1 MTVPI
6 VRPGFGDAFM
16 PREIADFIFEK
27 ALKTSAVMQLASEEP
42 LPTTGKA
49 IPVVTGNP
57 AAGWVAEGG
66 RKPVSDMT
74 IGTKTM
80 DPKKLAVIVPF
91 SKEYAR
97 DPRINVINMLRP
109 KIAEA
114 FAKAFDAACLK
125 GTSTPFPGYLY
136 QTTNTVEVGTAGQAN
151 GGIYG
156 DFVAGLSAVTDE
168 GKSYRVNGWAVD
180 DTAEALLLGATDT
193 TGRPLFITN
202 PVTEGGT
209 PQGSIVGRPAYFS
222 DQVATPGPAP
232 GGIVAYGADWTQVV
246 FGVAEEIGYDVS
258 NEASIV
264 LSDNSVLHL
273 WQNNLSALLA
283 EAEFGFIANDVQ
295 AGVRITNAT
304 P

>member
-27 ALKTSAVMQLASEEP
+27 ALKTSAVMQLAQEEP

-49 IPVVTGNP
+49 IPIVTGNP
-57 AAGWVAEGG
+57 AAGWVSEGG

-114 FAKAFDAACLK
+114 FAKAFDSAALK
-125 GTSTPFPGYLY
+125 GTSTPFSNSLY
-136 QTTNTVEVGTAGQAN
+136 QTTNAREIGTATQAQ
-151 GGIYG
+151 GGVYG
-156 DFVAGLSAVTDE
+156 DFVSALSFVTDE
-168 GKSYRVNGWAVD
+168 GKGYRVNGWAVD
-180 DTAEALLLGATDT
+180 DTAESILLGATDT
-193 TGRPLFITN
+193 TGRPLFISN

-209 PQGSIVGRPAYFS
+209 QQGSIVGRPAYFS
-222 DQVATPGPAP
+222 DQIATPAGVGNVTAF
-232 GGIVAYGADWTQVV
+232 GADWTQVV
-246 FGVAEEIGYDVS
+246 FGVAEEIAYDVS

-264 LSDNSVLHL
+264 LADGTTVLHL

-295 AGVRITNAT
+295 AGVKLTNVT